1 MELYDTFYDDELYH
15 HGILGMKWGVRRYQN
30 KDGSLTSAGT
40 KRYGSG
46 KSIGERI
53 KDYKTAKTRQKN
65 LKKARAV
72 RVQRKKEAE
81 EQAKTAEKRQKLIK
95 DGKIKT
101 KDMTNEELANH
112 ITRLEQERRLKQLQ
126 QETAVYSNGHKFVKT
141 MMDKVVTP
149 AATSAGEQF
158 LRKYLNDVGDDI
170 LSSIKDARAKQDPN
184 KRMAAENEKLR
195 TQKTNL
201 ELKRDIEDL
210 KSGKKPNDD
219 PNKDLKNE
227 NTRLKLI
234 NENRVLADKDL
245 QIQLTE
251 AKRVQAK
258 NTIANP
264 KYDPDKDDDKDK
276 NINGLDDDYEYYD
289 DDDKKNKK

>member
-1 MELYDTFYDDELYH
+1 MELYDEFYDNELYH
-15 HGILGMKWGVRRYQN
+15 HGIRGMKWGVRRYQN
-30 KDGSLTSAGT
+30 KDGSLTNAGA
-40 KRYGSG
+40 KRYNSG
-46 KSIGERI
+46 KSIGERF
-53 KDYKTAKTRQKN
+53 KEYKTAKTRQKN

-72 RVQRKKEAE
+72 QVQRKKES
-81 EQAKTAEKRQKLIK
+81 EKRQKLIK

-126 QETAVYSNGHKFVKT
+126 QETAVYSKGQKFVKT

-158 LRKYLNDVGDDI
+158 LRRYLNDVGDDV
-170 LSSIKDARAKQDPN
+170 LSAIKDAKAKQDPN
-184 KRMAAENEKLR
+184 KRMAAENENLR

-227 NTRLKLI
+227 NTRLRLI
-234 NENRVLADKDL
+234 NENRVLADEDL
-245 QIQLTE
+245 QTQLTE

-264 KYDPDKDDDKDK
+264 KYDSDKDDDKDK

-289 DDDKKNKK
+289 DDDDKKNKK